1 MPRLLTTIMT
11 FSPEVL
17 QYKLKFSCIIK
28 IPPPILK
35 NNQILMV
42 NEARQTICNVFT
54 KHLFSE
60 HFTSN
65 FEQSLII
72 FPDLS
77 TYMSK

>member
-1 MPRLLTTIMT
+1 
-11 FSPEVL
+11 
-17 QYKLKFSCIIK
+17 
-28 IPPPILK
+28 
-35 NNQILMV
+35 MV

-77 TYMSK
+77 TYMSKWVDGLFFLIVVQRAVSKDYAMSLVFVKELRLEPVLPR